1 MELIGGAIG
10 VICIFALTMLSTTRV
25 QCIKNRRIKMRLNNI
40 KNKKKKDDKLNRRA
54 RDRK

>member
-10 VICIFALTMLSTTRV
+10 VICIFALTILSTTEVR
-25 QCIKNRRIKMRLNNI
+25 CIKNRRIKMRFNNI
-40 KNKKKKDDKLNRRA
+40 KNKKKNNDKHNRRA